1 MNNKLLSKILKGG
14 ILIPTKI
21 KKHKSTLTDLV
32 KNDLKNTSGLSDV
45 YDVEYKIP
53 SDPTKKD

>member
-1 MNNKLLSKILKGG
+1 MDKVFLKILKGG

-21 KKHKSTLTDLV
+21 KKHKLTLKDLV
-32 KNDLKNTSGLSDV
+32 KNDLKNTSGLYDV